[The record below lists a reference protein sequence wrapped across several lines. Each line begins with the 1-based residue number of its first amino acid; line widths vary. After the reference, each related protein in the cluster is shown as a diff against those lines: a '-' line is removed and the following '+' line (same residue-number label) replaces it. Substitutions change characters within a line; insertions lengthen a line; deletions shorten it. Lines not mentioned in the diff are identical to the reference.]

1 MIETPKGN
9 RLHIGIFGDT
19 NAGKSALFNAIIETN
34 ISIVSEEKGTTTDP
48 VRKPMELLPAGPVV
62 FIDTAGL
69 KDVSKLGNDRIIKT
83 IETLEEIDYALYLID
98 TTNIDYSS
106 YNTMK
111 EEFKQK
117 KIPHIVV
124 FTKNDN
130 NEPIDTQLKKYTTVS
145 INDKNSVEK
154 LKNTIANEL
163 LNLQDREI
171 DLMEGILPQGST
183 VVLVVPIDSEAPK
196 GRLIL
201 PQVQV
206 IRSCLDNKIS
216 CFVTT
221 DDMLKDTLE
230 KLDKVDL
237 VITDSQAFKFVDEV
251 VPKEIPLTSF
261 SILMSR
267 QKGDIDTFIG
277 SAVILDNI
285 ENGDHILIAEVCTH
299 NKTHKDIGQVKIP
312 FLIRNK
318 TNKDINFDFV
328 TGKDYPDD
336 LSKYKLVVHCGG
348 CMITKTQMNRRIN
361 KFNNI
366 TNYGIIIAYCT
377 GILPRAIE
385 IFKNTSSNTEV

>member
-1 MIETPKGN
+1 MVVTPKGN

-19 NAGKSALFNAIIETN
+19 NVGKSALFNKITQTN
-34 ISIVSEEKGTTTDP
+34 ISIVSDEKGTTTDP

-69 KDVSKLGNDRIIKT
+69 KDISKLGNERIIKT
-83 IETLEEIDYALYLID
+83 FETLEEIDFALYLID
-98 TTNIDYSS
+98 STNIDYSS
-106 YNTMK
+106 YNAMK
-111 EEFKQK
+111 EEFKIK
-117 KIPHIVV
+117 KIPYMVV
-124 FTKNDN
+124 FTKNDDSLN
-130 NEPIDTQLKKYTTVS
+130 IDTDIKNHLSVS
-145 INDKNSVEK
+145 IN
-154 LKNTIANEL
+154 NEESIESLRKTLAYKL
-163 LNLQDREI
+163 LNIKDIEI
-171 DLMEGILPQGST
+171 DLMEGLLPENST

-216 CFVTT
+216 CFITT

-230 KLDKVDL
+230 KIEKIDL
-237 VITDSQAFKFVDEV
+237 VITDSQAFKFVDEI
-251 VPKEIPLTSF
+251 VPKHIPLTSF

-267 QKGDIDTFIG
+267 QKGDIDTFIN
-277 SAVILDNI
+277 SSNILDEL

-299 NKTHKDIGQVKIP
+299 NKTHEDIGQVKIP

-318 TNKDINFDFV
+318 TQKDINFDFV
-328 TGKDYPDD
+328 TGKDYPSD

-348 CMITKTQMNRRIN
+348 CMITKTQMYRRIN

-366 TNYGIIIAYCT
+366 TNYGVIIAYCT

-385 IFKNTSSNTEV
+385 IFKQGE